1 MLNVKKLL
9 TKLVKGSVQV
19 GTQIT
24 LGEVVLSSG
33 GYYAFSLGDSCPQG
47 AIVVGYII
55 HFSNAYNGTFSVP
68 SYGSD
73 RTQYVVGTANA
84 RVTQLNV
91 TPLYIMP

>member
-24 LGEVVLSSG
+24 LGQITLSSG
-33 GYYAFSLGDSCPQG
+33 GYYQFSLGDSCPQG
-47 AIVVGYII
+47 AIIVGYIVY
-55 HFSNAYNGTFSVP
+55 FSNAYNGTFSVP

-73 RTQYVVGTANA
+73 RNQYVVGTPNA
-84 RVTQLNV
+84 TVTNLKV
-91 TPLYIMP
+91 TPIYIMP